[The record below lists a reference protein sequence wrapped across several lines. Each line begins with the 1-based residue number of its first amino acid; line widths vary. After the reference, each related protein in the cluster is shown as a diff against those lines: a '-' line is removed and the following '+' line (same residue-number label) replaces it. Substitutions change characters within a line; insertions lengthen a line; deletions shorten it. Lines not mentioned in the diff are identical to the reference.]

1 MEINGRVHCFFEQS
15 GTFKNEFI
23 KLGIPAEDY
32 DIQNNF
38 GETDH
43 QIDLFAEIE
52 NAYEGGVSIF
62 DSMTSDDLIMAFFP
76 CIYFSALSQMGISF
90 GCVNYRKMTIKEKT
104 DAILER
110 SHNREYFF
118 SLAVKMLSIAH
129 QRGLRLIME
138 NPWSEQTFLKANFVS
153 APTLID
159 KNRRLRGDYF
169 AKPTAYW
176 FVNCSPTN
184 GKSIQFDKEKK
195 TIMTSK
201 SSSTAGLCSEERS
214 MISPDYARNFIHDFI
229 LGKPQINSQ
238 LALFNE

>member
-1 MEINGRVHCFFEQS
+1 M
-15 GTFKNEFI
+15 
-23 KLGIPAEDY
+23 
-32 DIQNNF
+32 
-38 GETDH
+38 
-43 QIDLFAEIE
+43 
-52 NAYEGGVSIF
+52 
-62 DSMTSDDLIMAFFP
+62 
-76 CIYFSALSQMGISF
+76 
-90 GCVNYRKMTIKEKT
+90 KEKT

-138 NPWSEQTFLKANFVS
+138 NPWSEQTFLKANFVA

-176 FVNCSPTN
+176 FVNCTPTD

-195 TIMTSK
+195 TIMKSK
-201 SSSTAGLCSEERS
+201 SSPTAGLCSEDRS
-214 MISPDYARNFIHDFI
+214 MISPDYARTFICDFI
-229 LGKPQINSQ
+229 IGKEQNGTQ
-238 LALFNE
+238 LNLFDQ